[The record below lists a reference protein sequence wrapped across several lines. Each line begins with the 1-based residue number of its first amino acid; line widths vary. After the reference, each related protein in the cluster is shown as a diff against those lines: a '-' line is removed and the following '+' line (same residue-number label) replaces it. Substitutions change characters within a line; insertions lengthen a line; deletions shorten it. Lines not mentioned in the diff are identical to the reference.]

1 MFDRG
6 FKLSDE
12 CAQRFIYYAS
22 PPGTRSAAQMT
33 PSENIKCEL
42 KILRISNLRILVQ
55 QVI

>member
-1 MFDRG
+1 MFAKG

-22 PPGTRSAAQMT
+22 PPGRRSAAQMT
-33 PSENIKCEL
+33 PSENIKNEL
-42 KILRISNLRILVQ
+42 KILKISNLRILVE